1 MTFRFAR
8 PSFYRTSNF
17 APSASKINLRVW
29 QNNNNI
35 QIHVC
40 IISITY
46 LQDTTTLFVPNEH
59 VAGPSQ
65 PLSDITNEN
74 CPSTLENIIEGPSGI
89 KSSNIIATEN
99 ENFLKFKK
107 YLSKI
112 CLLKRQLKR
121 LRNKQYLL
129 KLSTKYDVVKR
140 LSAKISMT
148 FALLLQAQVRNF
160 KKSAKGRRWTKEDKI
175 SALRLYKRS
184 CVTDCWGAY
193 IAFPHLQH

>member
-8 PSFYRTSNF
+8 PSC
-17 APSASKINLRVW
+17 KINLRVW
-29 QNNNNI
+29 QNNDNI

-121 LRNKQYLL
+121 LRKKQYLF

-140 LSAKISMT
+140 LSAKISLT

-184 CVTDCWGAY
+184 CVTDCWGPY